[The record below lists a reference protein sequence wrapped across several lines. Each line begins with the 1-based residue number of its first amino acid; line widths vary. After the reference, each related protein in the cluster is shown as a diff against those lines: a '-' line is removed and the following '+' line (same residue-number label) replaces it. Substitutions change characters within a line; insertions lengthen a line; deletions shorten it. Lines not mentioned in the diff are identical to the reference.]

1 MSVDDAPKVFLQNKL
16 SKCRSK
22 LQELGPLLD
31 GKSEKHDLFFPKSH
45 VSSTIGRFFGDNREG
60 C

>member
-22 LQELGPLLD
+22 LQELVPLLD
-31 GKSEKHDLFFPKSH
+31 GKSEKRHWFFPIWHAS
-45 VSSTIGRFFGDNREG
+45 
-60 C
+60 